1 MDVYRKYFDPQ
12 TLSKL
17 DGLELKA
24 RMIVEGLVSGLHR
37 SPYEGFSVEF
47 AEHRDYVP
55 GDDLRYVDWKVFGKT
70 DRIYLK
76 QYEEETNFACY
87 VVVDAS
93 ESMRYKSAGAAV
105 SKFEYAQY
113 LAAALAF
120 LVLRQHDAAG
130 LVLFDDEIREF
141 IRASAQASQLKALLR
156 ALDQRLPAGPT
167 GVGVILDEL
176 AERIRKRGLSII
188 ISDLFD
194 SVDSIVKG
202 LKHFR
207 HRRHDVAVL
216 QVIDPAEEDFPFEEP
231 TLFRGLEGGPELL
244 SEPRALKKAYQREFR
259 GFLDSLR
266 RHCRDLHVEH
276 ILLRTDTPLDVGL
289 RTFVSARS
297 DRLHRS

>member
-176 AERIRKRGLSII
+176 AERIRKRGLIII

-244 SEPRALKKAYQREFR
+244 SEPRALKKSYQRGCR
-259 GFLDSLR
+259 GVRDSLR